1 MDYNTSTHNNWIR
14 NETPVYNTWISDN
27 TTTAAPTWNT
37 TTVPLNGIN
46 TNSGNLRVVGD
57 AEIFGDLKLNGKS
70 LTETLEKIEEKLAI
84 LRPNEDLESRWEE
97 LRNLRKAYMD
107 LEKELIN
114 KEKVWETLKK

>member
-27 TTTAAPTWNT
+27 TTTAAPTWNVT
-37 TTVPLNGIN
+37 NGNGIN

-97 LRNLRKAYMD
+97 LRNIRKAYMD